1 MFPQIGKRSN
11 PPEAIITLEPHPSAS
26 TPTFGA
32 SPAYTSDR
40 PRRHTITRPDSA
52 MALLSDTSTDD
63 EDIQQEAF
71 DRISGILSSLIQEA
85 NDAVNGIEIERVQMM
100 NRTKSTD
107 SHSRSR
113 LPRPKKPFNR
123 PSYTHSS
130 SSSSSTYS
138 SSPSATPD
146 TFLSRSPSPSQSRPP
161 APLLATKRSI
171 TPLKKTA
178 TQPKLQD
185 PLLESFKRLDSS
197 MALVESLSRDL
208 ATDPDAQQ
216 RSPIENRLTILLLLP
231 LLHIPHA
238 FLNMIFD
245 FLTVTESV
253 SYEHVQSSSFPV
265 VIVWGFFIALANIIM
280 NCVVEKP
287 PVITKTRRLSLPGT
301 YTRTIVVQDYQT
313 NTSPLLVVPD
323 RAATI
328 HSSGSRRRRST
339 LRASLY
345 RRRQPHHQHNYDSAR
360 THTNTVL
367 THNLLDVNT
376 SESPVDY
383 MLPGSFLFPS
393 TTARP
398 VLARRKSI

>member
-1 MFPQIGKRSN
+1 MEPSMSN
-11 PPEAIITLEPHPSAS
+11 PPEAIITLPHPSAS

-32 SPAYTSDR
+32 SPAYTSER

-71 DRISGILSSLIQEA
+71 DRISGILSNLIQEA

-100 NRTKSTD
+100 NRAKSTD
-107 SHSRSR
+107 SHITRSR
-113 LPRPKKPFNR
+113 LPRPKKPFKR
-123 PSYTHSS
+123 PSSIHSS
-130 SSSSSTYS
+130 SSSDSFSL
-138 SSPSATPD
+138 ATPD
-146 TFLSRSPSPSQSRPP
+146 TFLSRSPSPQHPT

-171 TPLKKTA
+171 TPLKRTA

-208 ATDPDAQQ
+208 ATDPDTQQ

-253 SYEHVQSSSFPV
+253 SYAHVQSSSFPV
-265 VIVWGFFIALANIIM
+265 VIIWGFFIGLANIIM
-280 NCVVEKP
+280 NCVVERP
-287 PVITKTRRLSLPGT
+287 PPPRTRRLSLPGT
-301 YTRTIVVQDYQT
+301 YRTIVVQDYHSMT
-313 NTSPLLVVPD
+313 TD
-323 RAATI
+323 RPAII

-345 RRRQPHHQHNYDSAR
+345 KRRQPYHSQNHDTIGR
-360 THTNTVL
+360 THSL
-367 THNLLDVNT
+367 ALDDKLDVNP
-376 SESPVDY
+376 SRSPMD
-383 MLPGSFLFPS
+383 LIFPGSFLFP